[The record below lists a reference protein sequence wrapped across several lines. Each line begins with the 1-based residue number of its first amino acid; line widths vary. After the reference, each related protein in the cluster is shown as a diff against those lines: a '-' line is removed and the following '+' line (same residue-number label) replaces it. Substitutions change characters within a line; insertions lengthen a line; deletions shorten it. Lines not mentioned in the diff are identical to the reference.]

1 MTNDTV
7 PHTAENAV
15 SLQPWMHREGHG
27 LVADVLSRQQD
38 GISHPPRGF
47 PPSIH
52 GPTKWSGLDP
62 NKIQPHTLT
71 LDGPDVAAIRGTLE
85 SSHELEL
92 DGDEVTRECF
102 PLPSL
107 QDRLEKCAF
116 EVHRGCGL
124 CIIRGLNPDNY
135 TIEDNIVL
143 FLAIASY
150 IGDERG
156 LQNAKGDMLWK
167 AHVTESKTWTV
178 PKEKRHGIHTNY
190 SLPFHND
197 MGCEILSIQVR
208 DRADEGGRTCVASI
222 AAVYNDLVQTKPW
235 VLHALAKHNW
245 PIQTSSRREPPFVLC
260 PLIEYHAGNLLTSM
274 DPSRIGP
281 HPLIRNGSIPNLTP
295 EQQEALVVLEETAQ
309 KHQIQLDTQPGDLI
323 FINNLALLHGRESYL
338 DSNTSSRHLVRL
350 WLRNTQLGWPIPPS
364 MSMPWDAAFGE
375 RAKKVMDRYYPI
387 MPMPEYIECKYSN
400 GTAAFVAD
408 DDNFDDGSDSGSKYA
423 GRYFS

>member
-1 MTNDTV
+1 MSPEQNG
-7 PHTAENAV
+7 V
-15 SLQPWMHREGHG
+15 SQP
-27 LVADVLSRQQD
+27 
-38 GISHPPRGF
+38 PKGF
-47 PPSIH
+47 PPLIH

-62 NKIQPHTLT
+62 DKMQPHRLD
-71 LDGPDVAAIRGTLE
+71 LDGPDVAAIGETLQ
-85 SSHELEL
+85 SFHELEL
-92 DGDEVTRECF
+92 DGDEVTRGYF

-116 EVHRGCGL
+116 EVHHGCGI
-124 CIIRGLNPDNY
+124 CIIRGLTPDNY

-143 FLAIASY
+143 FLAIASH

-156 LQNAKGDMLWK
+156 LQNAKGDMLS
-167 AHVTESKTWTV
+167 HVTESKSWTV

-208 DRADEGGRTCVASI
+208 DQANEGGRTCIASM
-222 AAVYNDLVQTKPW
+222 AAIYNDLVQTKPW
-235 VLHALAKHNW
+235 VLHALAKHDW
-245 PIQTSSRREPPFVLC
+245 PIQAREPPFVLS
-260 PLIEYHAGNLLTSM
+260 PLIEYHAGNLLVSI

-281 HPLIRNGSIPNLTP
+281 HPLIRNGSIPTLTP
-295 EQQEALVVLEETAQ
+295 EQQEALVVLEETAR

-350 WLRNTQLGWPIPPS
+350 WLRNTQLGWPIPSS
-364 MSMPWDAAFGE
+364 MNMPWDAAFGE
-375 RAKKVMDRYYPI
+375 RARKVMDRYYPI

-408 DDNFDDGSDSGSKYA
+408 DDDYDEGSDSGCHQNPDTGSKYTEEDVFVRWNL
-423 GRYFS
+423 G